1 VRLSAELPNESAMLL
16 TSAIIATTSFSL
28 LIAEPTPCF
37 KGDANVSIILRSK
50 EFVNCSG
57 ACVLQQLGT
66 SKHIVLGLP
75 HRCMECMH
83 SPDCSVTAAG
93 FSTGND
99 SM

>member
-1 VRLSAELPNESAMLL
+1 
-16 TSAIIATTSFSL
+16 
-28 LIAEPTPCF
+28 
-37 KGDANVSIILRSK
+37 
-50 EFVNCSG
+50 
-57 ACVLQQLGT
+57 VLQQLGT